1 MLRQAE
7 KLSTPKNIR
16 LLFWHKE
23 PQSVRNCRISDHTG
37 VQTLIPGLRL
47 PFPAPFFIPVK
58 VVYPH
63 REPLALSRMASCLG
77 LTWRVMEHRLYL
89 ETTAP
94 LSS

>member
-47 PFPAPFFIPVK
+47 PFPAPFF
-58 VVYPH
+58 H
-63 REPLALSRMASCLG
+63 SCQG
-77 LTWRVMEHRLYL
+77 GV
-89 ETTAP
+89 
-94 LSS
+94 SSQGATCSV